1 MARIYLDHAATTP
14 TRHEVVEAML
24 PYYSDTYGN
33 PSSLHSE
40 GRAAREAV
48 EEARWQVASLIGC
61 EPQEIVFTSGGTEAD
76 NLAIKGIARAN
87 RDRGNHIITTTI
99 EHHAVIEACQSLV
112 DEGYEVDHVPVD
124 AYGVVDPGDIETAIM
139 DRTIL
144 VSVMHANN
152 EIGTIEPIEEIA
164 AMACR
169 RGICFHTD
177 AVQSAGRVPINVG
190 ESGVDLLAMSAHK
203 MYGPKGIG
211 ALFIRR
217 GTKIL
222 PLLHGGA
229 QELGLRSSTE
239 NVPGIVGFGRAAAL
253 AREEMAAES
262 ARQASLRD
270 RLIRGLLE
278 QIEGIRLNGHPSN
291 RLPNNVNIGVDSAEG
306 QSMAVMLD
314 AEGIAVST
322 GSACNS
328 GVASVSHV
336 LQAIGLPMD
345 MARGS
350 LRFTLGRSNSEED
363 VQRVLDVLPRIVA
376 RLRSLYAL

>member
-48 EEARWQVASLIGC
+48 EEARWQVASLIRC

-124 AYGVVDPGDIETAIM
+124 ACGVVDPGDIEAAIT

-164 AMACR
+164 ALARR